1 VVKAPVRHLHRLKG
15 RWYWIPSKS
24 AKKLGFRS
32 APLGADLH
40 KATQQA
46 EELNKQLDAERDHI
60 PAKARP
66 RSVADLIQAYRSS
79 PQFEDRAPKTR
90 KDYGAI
96 LDRIEEKAGKIMV
109 ADIQRDELVEMYA
122 KLRKSTGEAMAA
134 AMMRVWRILLGFAWD
149 SGWRKDNPAKGMK
162 LKTLTPRGQKW
173 LEHQVRTLRDQAE
186 KEGLFSM
193 SLAVDIAYDLAQRQG
208 DVIALR
214 WPQWTGA
221 GFVLR
226 QGKTNTPVAVPVSAR
241 VALLLNA
248 MIPTGGPIL
257 ICETTNA
264 PWKLDHF
271 RHEFARIR
279 KAAGLPADLQYRDLR
294 RTALTEA
301 GAAGAT
307 DAELQAVGGHKSRD
321 MLSTYV
327 VPTPE
332 MATAAQ
338 TKRWAKKST
347 ESKPDDEPV

>member
-1 VVKAPVRHLHRLKG
+1 MKAPVRHLHRLKG

-24 AKKLGFRS
+24 AKKLGFKS

-40 KATQQA
+40 KATQKA
-46 EELNKQLDAERDHI
+46 EELNKQLDAERERI
-60 PAKARP
+60 PTKARP
-66 RSVADLIQAYRSS
+66 RSIADLVETYRGS

-96 LDRIEEKAGKIMV
+96 LDRIKAKYGRVMV
-109 ADIQRDELVEMYA
+109 ASIERDEVVEMYA
-122 KLRKSTGEAMAA
+122 KLRTSTGEAMAA
-134 AMMRVWRILLGFAWD
+134 AIMRVWRILLGFAYD
-149 SGWRKDNPAKGMK
+149 SGWRKDNPAKGLK
-162 LKTLTPRGQKW
+162 LKTIAPRDQKW
-173 LEHQVRTLRDQAE
+173 SEAQVRTFCDQAE

-208 DVIALR
+208 DVIKLR
-214 WPQWTGA
+214 WPQWTGG

-226 QGKTNTPVAVPVSAR
+226 QGKTKTPVAVPVSPR
-241 VALLLNA
+241 VALLINA
-248 MIPTGGPIL
+248 MIRTDGEIL
-257 ICETTNA
+257 ICEKTNA

-279 KAAGLPADLQYRDLR
+279 KAAGLPSDLQYRDLR

-332 MATAAQ
+332 MAASAQ
-338 TKRWAKKST
+338 SKRWAKKST
-347 ESKPDDEPV
+347 ESKPDQDPV